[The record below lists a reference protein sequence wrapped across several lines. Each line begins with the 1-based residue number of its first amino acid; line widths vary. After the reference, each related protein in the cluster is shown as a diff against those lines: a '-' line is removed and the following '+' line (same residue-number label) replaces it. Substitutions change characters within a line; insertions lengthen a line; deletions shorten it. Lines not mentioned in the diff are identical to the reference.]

1 MHLRLLPERARR
13 MLRKR
18 RNDQFLRFIRPS
30 LSTTKCTANSIYFL
44 LRFMRGRPDKR
55 PDRHSQGN
63 TRQRPGLTEDE
74 VQELYEAF
82 NLFDSEGTGKVDPR
96 EIKAAMKELGFES
109 RNPIIYNMVS
119 ELEAIGREVDF

>member
-1 MHLRLLPERARR
+1 
-13 MLRKR
+13 
-18 RNDQFLRFIRPS
+18 
-30 LSTTKCTANSIYFL
+30 
-44 LRFMRGRPDKR
+44 MRGRPDKR

-96 EIKAAMKELGFES
+96 EIKAAMKELGYES